1 MAELMFH
8 IVTPKKSYG
17 PYVCDSVR
25 LNICDDVNGQGG
37 GSCGIRKGHAKSLM
51 TLDAGSVK
59 GLLAGETVVSGQCG
73 YGFATVHE
81 NIVTAVVESFC
92 EK

>member
-17 PYVCDSVR
+17 PYLCDSVR
-25 LNICDDVNGQGG
+25 LTICDDANDQGG

-51 TLDAGSVK
+51 TLDAGSVM
-59 GLLAGETVVSGQCG
+59 GLHAGETVVEGQCG
-73 YGFATVHE
+73 LGFATVDG
-81 NIVTAVVESFC
+81 NSVTAVVESFV
-92 EK
+92 KK